1 MRTLLISRKF
11 MKNIN
16 VQTLKVNEENFFWAW
31 LKILQPFLKLRKQE
45 VQVLSKLLYYR
56 YRIMNVN
63 NITNEVIVNELLF
76 GTQYRKKIRADLKL
90 EDYSFNNILTSLR
103 KKDIIVNNE
112 ISNKVIP
119 RVDNNFK
126 NFKLIYNFEIIQK

>member
-1 MRTLLISRKF
+1 

-76 GTQYRKKIRADLKL
+76 GTQYRKKIRADLEL

-112 ISNKVIP
+112 INNKVIP